1 MIVPV
6 MMVCLVLTKIH
17 YCSDVIMGVITAR
30 CIEYELPLRK
40 KAREP
45 EGKELVPV
53 APVEISPQTIEL
65 DENSST

>member
-30 CIEYELPLRK
+30 CIEYELPLRNK
-40 KAREP
+40 SREP
-45 EGKELVPV
+45 EGRELVAV
-53 APVEISPQTIEL
+53 AQIETSP
-65 DENSST
+65 